1 MVSAR
6 NPFSKIDYCQYLI
19 SSQINYTITN
29 LAEHLQRVSH
39 DVINRY
45 LKDEKIT
52 PNMVWEHV
60 KSDIVQS
67 QNGYIV
73 FDDTVVDKRHSRHI
87 ENARWQYSGNEHGVI
102 QGIGVVTCIYVNPEL
117 DKFWAIDYRIFDP
130 DRDGKSKMDHVKE
143 MLCNIVYYKDLEFTT
158 VLMDT
163 WYSSN
168 SMMLDIDSLEKL
180 FFCPIKSN
188 RLIKEVEDP
197 KEKYR
202 QAEKLEWS
210 EQELA
215 RGKIIKIKNF
225 PGAKFVKLF
234 RIAVSTNRTDFV
246 VTNDMSQDS
255 SNSVQ
260 KVCKIR
266 WNVERFHRE
275 LKQNTGV
282 EECQCRK
289 QRIQRNH
296 IGCSILVWIV
306 LTRIARSLGKTIYQL
321 KQGLLKDYLI
331 YELKS
336 PSIRM
341 AVA

>member
-1 MVSAR
+1 
-6 NPFSKIDYCQYLI
+6 
-19 SSQINYTITN
+19 
-29 LAEHLQRVSH
+29 
-39 DVINRY
+39 
-45 LKDEKIT
+45 
-52 PNMVWEHV
+52 
-60 KSDIVQS
+60 
-67 QNGYIV
+67 
-73 FDDTVVDKRHSRHI
+73 
-87 ENARWQYSGNEHGVI
+87 
-102 QGIGVVTCIYVNPEL
+102 
-117 DKFWAIDYRIFDP
+117 
-130 DRDGKSKMDHVKE
+130 
-143 MLCNIVYYKDLEFTT
+143 
-158 VLMDT
+158 MDT

-168 SMMLDIDSLEKL
+168 SMMLDIDSLGKL
-180 FFCPIKSN
+180 FFCLIKNNS
-188 RLIKEVEDP
+188 LIKEVEDP